1 MKSTYVGKQALSIYP
16 HKSSCKSSVI
26 FDGISKLDK
35 IISRLDTRE
44 HVVFQRIVDSTK
56 FGSYQECQILAN
68 ELCKIKLLKTK
79 LLLMKKFYEKV
90 RQ

>member
-1 MKSTYVGKQALSIYP
+1 MKSTYVGKQTLSIDP
-16 HKSSCKSSVI
+16 DKSSCNSRVI

-35 IISRLDTRE
+35 VILRLDARE

-56 FGSYQECQILAN
+56 FGSYQECQFLAN

-79 LLLMKKFYEKV
+79 LLLVKNFYEKT
-90 RQ
+90 R